1 MKADDRDPTF
11 WEPQDG
17 NETWAQAIA
26 AFATFVIVL
35 IAGFLWYVTFWA
47 AS

>member
-1 MKADDRDPTF
+1 MRLPDDF
-11 WEPQDG
+11 WEPNDG

-35 IAGFLWYVTFWA
+35 IAIYLWTVTAWA